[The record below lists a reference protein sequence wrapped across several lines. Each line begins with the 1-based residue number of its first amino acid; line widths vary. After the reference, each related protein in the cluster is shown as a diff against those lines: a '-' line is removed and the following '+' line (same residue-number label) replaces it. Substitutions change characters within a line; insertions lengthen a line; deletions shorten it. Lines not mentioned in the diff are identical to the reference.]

1 MQIVRRFIW
10 IALVLCASAGVVHAH
25 HSGSMFDAGTEMKI
39 SGVVKEFQ
47 LTNPHAWLLVGVSS
61 PNGESTTWS
70 VELGAPTLI
79 QGMGIGKST
88 FKGGDEVT
96 VTFHPMKDGR
106 PAGEFISATL
116 SDGTVI
122 GH

>member
-1 MQIVRRFIW
+1 MQLVRRFIW
-10 IALVLCASAGVVHAH
+10 MALVLCAGAGAVHAH
-25 HSGSMFDAGTEMKI
+25 HSGSMFDASKQMQI
-39 SGVVKEFQ
+39 SGVIQEFQ
-47 LTNPHAWLLVGVSS
+47 LTNPHAWLLVAVSG